1 MAGRTITQRIALDG
15 GEQVKK
21 DLEAIGK
28 AAARMFDAIAG
39 VGAANSVLGTFGTS
53 VSGIANRLA
62 AIQGAA
68 SRTGEAFSGFA
79 GSVRTVIANLSLAT
93 GAVGLVVGGFVAAIK
108 RAGEAQEKLDNTADT
123 LGVSAEKL
131 KALQGAAEEAGI
143 GGDVLTKA
151 LLKMI
156 GGMKT
161 ANQGATEYTKKL
173 DDIKER
179 FRSGA
184 DDYATYTRKMSDLG
198 TNTDKTTN
206 AFKKFGVAVSDDG
219 GKTLRNPIAV
229 FNDIG
234 EALKDMPK
242 GADRAAAAMEFFG
255 TRSAKVV
262 SFASK
267 GAAGLKALTLE
278 AERIAPAL
286 DEKGRAALDGA
297 SDSIGRVG
305 AAATATKEQ
314 MLLAFAPSVTAIF
327 DTLTNQVANSRKAMV
342 DYAKQIAEKVKPIV
356 QDLIALIEG
365 RDGDVKSQFILDA
378 RDAVVSFGVAVKDAV
393 TNIIVP
399 GFKALLGILQTV
411 ADGINAVFGTKLT
424 GGQLAIVLVV
434 GKLLGVFGMLSSAI
448 GLVVSGLGLL
458 VAVFGSTAAAAVI
471 VGAAAAAVGA
481 AIGFLLVKV
490 AQNLDKIPQIAKRV
504 FAGIPILAKMAFDG
518 VVAIVSA
525 VFSGLGSIASMAF
538 QGLVEIFRLVATA
551 IIDAFMAIPSKL
563 GAIFNG
569 IVALAATAW
578 GFLKSGVASLGSSV
592 VGLFT
597 SALGVVSELLSALP
611 GFIAE
616 QFAALGNAIVAFFA
630 ALPTQLAA
638 GLSAL
643 TAAFTGAWEGIKS
656 TASAA
661 VDTVVGA
668 FTSGFGLI
676 KQAASSAWDGVRNFF
691 DSIIQKAKAV
701 LAAIASAVG
710 ASASSS
716 GGGESKFARGGYV
729 RGPGTSTS
737 DSIRAWLS
745 NGEFVARTSAVGKYG
760 VAFFDALNAGRIAV
774 DRVRALMSGVD
785 VGGLTAVM
793 PGRTSFAT
801 GGLALAAV
809 GGGASKQP
817 VNVNFG
823 GQSFAL
829 EGDTQVVREMSL
841 AAFRA
846 SRKSSGR
853 KPTWYGGGK

>member
-15 GEQVKK
+15 GEQIKK

-68 SRTGEAFSGFA
+68 TRTGEAFSGFA
-79 GSVRTVIANLSLAT
+79 GSVRTVVTNLSLAT
-93 GAVGLVVGGFVAAIK
+93 GAVGLVVGGFVASIK
-108 RAGEAQEKLDNTADT
+108 RAGEAQEKLQNLADT
-123 LGVSAEKL
+123 LGVSTEKL
-131 KALQGAAEEAGI
+131 KGLQGAADMAGV
-143 GGDVLTKA
+143 GDNLEKA
-151 LLKMI
+151 LLKQV
-156 GGMKT
+156 GAMKS
-161 ANQGATEYTKKL
+161 ANQASAEYTKKL
-173 DDIKER
+173 DDVKER

-184 DDYATYTRKMSDLG
+184 DNYATYTKKMSDLG
-198 TNTDKTTN
+198 AQTRETSN
-206 AFKKFGVAVSDDG
+206 AFAKLGISVSDN
-219 GKTLRNPIAV
+219 GKDMRNPLAV
-229 FNDIG
+229 FHDIADAFK
-234 EALKDMPK
+234 EMPD
-242 GADRAAAAMEFFG
+242 GANKAAFAMEFWG
-255 TRSAKVV
+255 TRNAKLIALANGGSKAISAM
-262 SFASK
+262 
-267 GAAGLKALTLE
+267 TLE
-278 AERIAPAL
+278 AQRIAPAL
-286 DEKGRAALDGA
+286 DKSGSGALDKA
-297 SDSIGRVG
+297 ADSISTLGK
-305 AAATATKEQ
+305 AATSTGDHIRA
-314 MLLAFAPSVTAIF
+314 AFAPSVTAVF
-327 DTLTNQVANSRKAMV
+327 DALTNQVANSRAAMV

-411 ADGINAVFGTKLT
+411 ADGINTVFGTKLT

-448 GLVVSGLGLL
+448 SLVVSGLGLL

-481 AIGFLLVKV
+481 AIGVLLVKIG
-490 AQNLDKIPQIAKRV
+490 QNLDKIPQIASRV
-504 FAGIPILAKMAFDG
+504 FAGIPILAKRAFDG
-518 VVAIVSA
+518 VVAIVTA

-551 IIDAFMAIPSKL
+551 IIDAFTAIPSKL

-578 GFLKSGVASLGSSV
+578 ELLKSGVASLGSSI
-592 VGLFT
+592 VGVFT
-597 SALGVVSELLSALP
+597 SALGAVSSLLSTLP
-611 GFIAE
+611 GFIA
-616 QFAALGNAIVAFFA
+616 QNFAALGQAIVAFFA

-643 TAAFTGAWEGIKS
+643 TAAFTGAWDGIKS
-656 TASAA
+656 AASSV

-668 FTSGFGLI
+668 FTGGFDLI

-701 LAAIASAVG
+701 MAAIASAVG
-710 ASASSS
+710 ASASSGGDS
-716 GGGESKFARGGYV
+716 GSKFARGGYV

-745 NGEFVARTSAVGKYG
+745 NGEFVARTSAVGRYG

-785 VGGLTAVM
+785 LGGLTAVM

-809 GGGASKQP
+809 GNGGSKQP

-829 EGDTQVVREMSL
+829 EGTPEVVREMSL